1 MVILWII
8 LLVILGVIAH
18 YGPEYIENQRPG
30 NR

>member
-8 LLVILGVIAH
+8 LLVILGVIAN
-18 YGPEYIENQRPG
+18 YGPDYIENQGTG